1 MVTYKV
7 IEIQEPDFGCEGRMD
22 GEMACATVKLLNME
36 TQESTMI
43 KVPDAE
49 LYEKDIL
56 EGMFVAFENNVLT
69 KINDKV

>member
-1 MVTYKV
+1 
-7 IEIQEPDFGCEGRMD
+7 
-22 GEMACATVKLLNME
+22 ME